1 MDKIMNEFTLV
12 SKVLTYISVSLFA
25 VALLI
30 IYFY

>member
-1 MDKIMNEFTLV
+1 MEKIMNEFTVV
-12 SKVLTYISVSLFA
+12 SKVLTYAAVSLFA

>member
-12 SKVLTYISVSLFA
+12 SKVLTYVSVSLFV